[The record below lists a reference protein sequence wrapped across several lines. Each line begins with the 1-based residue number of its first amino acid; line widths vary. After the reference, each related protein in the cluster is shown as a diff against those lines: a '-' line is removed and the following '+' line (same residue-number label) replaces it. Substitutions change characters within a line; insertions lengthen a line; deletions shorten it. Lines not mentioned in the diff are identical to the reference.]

1 MKGIHTYTQK
11 DEKKSKKNTASGVKK
26 PKKVIPKYETTKRK
40 DVESLRDPAL
50 YPKENRSRLEDKFL
64 NEYNGFMRFFLNTYN
79 FLPNEKLDDF
89 LSNYPFQTFQK
100 NVHIRQKGNR
110 RRKTLNQSDLD
121 KTFELKWNIFLEM
134 FEDMLDDLP
143 SELSQLAT
151 EMIRPELSHF
161 KRLLDYERRKEGK
174 SRLRDSYLTQEGLA
188 KF

>member
-1 MKGIHTYTQK
+1 MLICHGQK
-11 DEKKSKKNTASGVKK
+11 IE
-26 PKKVIPKYETTKRK
+26 
-40 DVESLRDPAL
+40 
-50 YPKENRSRLEDKFL
+50 
-64 NEYNGFMRFFLNTYN
+64 
-79 FLPNEKLDDF
+79 
-89 LSNYPFQTFQK
+89 TFQK

-121 KTFELKWNIFLEM
+121 KTFELKWGIFLEM

-161 KRLLDYERRKEGK
+161 KRLLDYERGKEGK